1 MHSLEDAMPEPATRS
16 CRTDPEAALARPC
29 VRSLLELGRLRLPPS
44 APHQVPAPSIR
55 RLENLAPATGTPLA
69 EINPPPLPE
78 VFLAL
83 RRAAANPMSSMADL
97 ARIVSTDPSLATY
110 VLRLANSA
118 LYGRQDRVETVER
131 AIGCIGLAEIET
143 MALGAAFAQAFKEPP
158 RPELLSMPH
167 FWRHAVSVG
176 LLAGALADKVPG
188 GTRDRFFVAG
198 LVHDMGRLL
207 LAIAE
212 PELAGLALG
221 RTREQGCSLDGA
233 ERSVLGFDHAV
244 LGGRVCGKWQLP
256 DSLGEAVAWHH
267 DPSQCPDNPLAGVV
281 HVADFLANALGIRPL
296 PTGALPEPDMAV
308 LDSLELTE
316 ADASGLFA
324 ALESGLEALTAL
336 FSA

>member
-1 MHSLEDAMPEPATRS
+1 MHPLHDAMPDPSTRS
-16 CRTDPEAALARPC
+16 CAADPGAALARPC
-29 VRSLLELGRLRLPPS
+29 VRLFLELGRDRLPPPEPYR
-44 APHQVPAPSIR
+44 APAPSLR
-55 RLENLAPATGTPLA
+55 RLESLAPATGTPLA

-83 RRAAANPMSSMADL
+83 RRAAADPMSTMADL

-118 LYGRQDRVETVER
+118 LYGRKDAVETVER

-143 MALGAAFAQAFKEPP
+143 MALGAAFGQVFKDPP

-176 LLAGALADKVPG
+176 LLAGALAAKVPG
-188 GTRDRFFVAG
+188 GAGDRFFVAG

-212 PELAGLALG
+212 PELAGLVLG
-221 RTREQGCSLDGA
+221 RTEEQGCSLDGA
-233 ERSVLGFDHAV
+233 ERGVLGFDHAV
-244 LGGRVCGKWQLP
+244 LGGRVCGKWQLS

-267 DPSQCPDNPLAGVV
+267 DPSQCPDNPLAKVV
-281 HVADFLANALGIRPL
+281 HVADFLANALGIRAL
-296 PTGALPEPDMAV
+296 PTGVLPEADLRV

-316 ADASGLFA
+316 ADAPVLLA

-336 FSA
+336 FAA